1 MIHHPIQFPDARVGQ
16 HFDCDGKQAKATRRA
31 FCERYAGKPV
41 RVFGT
46 HFAAQ
51 GGRIVKQGAAFDYVL
66 D

>member
-1 MIHHPIQFPDARVGQ
+1 MIHHPIQFRHLEWDNN
-16 HFDCDGKQAKATRRA
+16 FDSDGKQAKATRRA
-31 FCERYAGKPV
+31 FCERYAEKPV

-51 GGRIVKQGAAFDYVL
+51 AGRIVKKGAAFDYVL